1 MLTSSE
7 RGGSLTINALTINEH
22 IERFFGHNNV
32 KSFLVD
38 VVTKKNSECQKKIPG
53 FVFKDTI

>member
-32 KSFLVD
+32 KSFLVV
-38 VVTKKNSECQKKIPG
+38 VVT
-53 FVFKDTI
+53 

>member
-7 RGGSLTINALTINEH
+7 GVGGSLTINALTINEH
-22 IERFFGHNNV
+22 IERFFGHNSV

-38 VVTKKNSECQKKIPG
+38 VVT
-53 FVFKDTI
+53 